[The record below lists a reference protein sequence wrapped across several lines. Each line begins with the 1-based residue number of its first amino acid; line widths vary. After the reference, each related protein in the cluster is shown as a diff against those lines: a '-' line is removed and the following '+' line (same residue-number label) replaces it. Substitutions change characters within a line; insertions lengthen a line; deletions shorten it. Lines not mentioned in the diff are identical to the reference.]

1 MDFIQFKAFASNN
14 QSIHLHY
21 KSNDFYM
28 MWILAL
34 KLGFNSQEKH
44 FWRLLSNPCLSWI
57 IIMSWRFQIS
67 FSKNLFLTCAC
78 FYEQNRCLSKMLEN
92 QKSTLYHKEQK
103 ILEHNQLI
111 LKHKEAMEQTVA
123 SMEQEKTREVS

>member
-1 MDFIQFKAFASNN
+1 M
-14 QSIHLHY
+14 
-21 KSNDFYM
+21 
-28 MWILAL
+28 
-34 KLGFNSQEKH
+34 
-44 FWRLLSNPCLSWI
+44 
-57 IIMSWRFQIS
+57 
-67 FSKNLFLTCAC
+67 FLTRAC